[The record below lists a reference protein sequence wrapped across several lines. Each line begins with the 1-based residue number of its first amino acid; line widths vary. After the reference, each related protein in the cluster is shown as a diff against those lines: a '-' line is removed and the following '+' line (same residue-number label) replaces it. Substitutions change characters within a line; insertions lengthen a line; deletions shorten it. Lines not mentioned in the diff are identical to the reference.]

1 MNAFKTIDQLNVTSQ
16 RILVRV
22 DFNVPINAGV
32 IGDTTRIAKT
42 VPTLTE
48 LAGRGARVIVLSH
61 LGRPNGQRSDDL
73 SLQPVAKALSEI
85 LGKPVPFAT
94 DCVGAE
100 AEKIIGAMQDGDIV
114 VMENLRFHPG
124 EEKNDAAFARQLSSL
139 ADVYVGDAFSCA
151 HRAHAS
157 TEAIAHLMPSAA
169 GRLMQ
174 AELEA
179 LTKALEIPQRPVAA
193 LVGGA
198 KISTKL
204 AVLGHL
210 VAKVN
215 ALIIGG
221 AMANTFLHA
230 QGIDVG
236 KSLCEHE
243 MASQARDI
251 LEKAKA
257 AGCDVVLPVDA
268 VVASA
273 FATNVPT
280 RTVDIDAV
288 PADMMILDIGPKSVA
303 ELTGR
308 LGDLRTLL
316 WNGPLGAF
324 EVHPFD
330 AGTTAVACAA
340 ATRTQ
345 QGSLVT
351 VAGGGDTVAALAHA
365 EVIDKFTYVSN
376 AGGAFLEWL
385 EGRDLPGVA
394 ILRTAT

>member
-1 MNAFKTIDQLNVTSQ
+1 MSEFTTIDQLNVAGK
-16 RILVRV
+16 RVLVRV

-42 VPTLTE
+42 APTLTE
-48 LAGRGARVIVLSH
+48 LAGRGARVIVISH
-61 LGRPNGQRSDDL
+61 LGRPKGQRNDNL
-73 SLQPVAKALSEI
+73 SLRPIAKVLADV

-100 AEKIIGAMQDGDIV
+100 AEKVIGAMQDGDIV
-114 VMENLRFHPG
+114 VLENLRFHAA
-124 EEKNDAAFARQLSSL
+124 EEKNDEAFARQLSSL
-139 ADVYVGDAFSCA
+139 ADFYVGDAFSCA

-157 TEAIAHLMPSAA
+157 TEAVAHMLPSAA

-179 LTKALEIPQRPVAA
+179 LTKALEVPQRPVAA

-210 VAKVN
+210 VAKVD

-230 QGIDVG
+230 QGIAVG

-243 MASQARDI
+243 MASEARDI
-251 LEKAKA
+251 LDKATA
-257 AGCDVVLPVDA
+257 AGCEVVLPIDV
-268 VVASA
+268 VVATA
-273 FATNVPT
+273 FAANVAT
-280 RTVDIDAV
+280 HTVDIGAV
-288 PADMMILDIGPKSVA
+288 PPDMMILDIGSKSVA
-303 ELTGR
+303 DLTNR
-308 LGDLRTLL
+308 LRNLRTLL

-324 EVHPFD
+324 EVQPFD
-330 AGTTAVACAA
+330 AGTTAVAQAA
-340 ATRTQ
+340 ATCTQ

-351 VAGGGDTVAALAHA
+351 VAGGGDTVAALVHA
-365 EVIDKFTYVSN
+365 DVIDKFTYVST

-394 ILRTAT
+394 VLRTAA